1 MRKKTA
7 IIVLSWNNYKDTSI
21 CLNSL
26 KKIDRS
32 NCDILLVDNGS
43 TDDSIERLKA
53 EYPDVKCIV
62 NDRNYGFAEGNNIG
76 IRRAIKMGAEYILL
90 LNNDTEVAPN
100 FVSELVCEAEK
111 DEKIGIL
118 GPKIYFN
125 DSNIIWFAG
134 GFLNKRTGFT
144 FHRGEDAAD
153 RGQYD
158 QNSECDFISGCAM
171 LVKKDVFAKI
181 GFLDPDYYHSH
192 EDADLCLRAGFAGFK
207 CIYVPTSIVYHK
219 LAISSGGRR
228 SPFYLYYRT
237 RNHLLFIYK
246 QKLKSP
252 LLWPKFVFLIIKR
265 IIGSFL
271 YKEPK
276 GAYASVAG
284 ILDFYY
290 KNWGAGNG
298 NKYR

>member
-100 FVSELVCEAEK
+100 FVSELVCEAE
-111 DEKIGIL
+111 
-118 GPKIYFN
+118 
-125 DSNIIWFAG
+125 
-134 GFLNKRTGFT
+134 
-144 FHRGEDAAD
+144 
-153 RGQYD
+153 
-158 QNSECDFISGCAM
+158 
-171 LVKKDVFAKI
+171 
-181 GFLDPDYYHSH
+181 
-192 EDADLCLRAGFAGFK
+192 
-207 CIYVPTSIVYHK
+207 
-219 LAISSGGRR
+219 
-228 SPFYLYYRT
+228 
-237 RNHLLFIYK
+237 
-246 QKLKSP
+246 
-252 LLWPKFVFLIIKR
+252 
-265 IIGSFL
+265 
-271 YKEPK
+271 
-276 GAYASVAG
+276 
-284 ILDFYY
+284 
-290 KNWGAGNG
+290 
-298 NKYR
+298 